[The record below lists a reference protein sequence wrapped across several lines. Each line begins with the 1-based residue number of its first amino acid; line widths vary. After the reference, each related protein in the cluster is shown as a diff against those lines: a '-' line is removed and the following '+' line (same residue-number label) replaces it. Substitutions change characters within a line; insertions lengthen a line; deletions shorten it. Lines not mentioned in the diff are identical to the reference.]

1 MKKTTIKVLGML
13 LIFLLGSA
21 TTIDNNSNRHF
32 EILKNLEIFSN
43 LYKEVNTYYVDE
55 IDPGQFMRTG
65 IDAMVKSLDPYT
77 NYYSEADIEGYRIM
91 TEGKYHGIGAKSDI
105 IDGYVTI
112 MGLNKDQPADKAG
125 LKVGDQI
132 LEVDGKDAKGK
143 TMDEFNQIA
152 RGFPGTTMHLK
163 IKREGEVRP
172 LDIELVREEV
182 KVENVPFH
190 GIIGNDDIAYIS
202 LTTFTRDA
210 GKNIETAIK
219 DLRKKN
225 DHLKGIVLD
234 LRDNGGGL
242 LNEAVNIV
250 NLFVPKGEIVVST
263 RGKIKEWNRD
273 FKTAKPPY
281 DLDIPVTVLINGR
294 SASASEI
301 VSGVMQDYDRGV
313 LIGRQSY
320 GKGLVQNTMDIG
332 YNSKV
337 KVTTA
342 KYYIPSQRCIQ
353 AIEYKNGEPV
363 HIPEDQRMPFKTR
376 NGRTVYDG
384 GGIKPDVLVDSGMSS
399 KIVKSLIKDHQI
411 FKFVTNYCSQGL
423 VINDI
428 ENYHFTDFDAFMSF
442 LERENFDFNLDSDQ
456 SLTKFK
462 EQAKEDGFE
471 LGGALSNLEKEIID
485 AKKREILKYKSTIVN
500 LIEKDIAG
508 RYFYEEGKI
517 KMGLRN
523 DEEVKKAIEILHDSA
538 TYNRLL
544 GK

>member
-1 MKKTTIKVLGML
+1 MKKTGLKVLGML
-13 LIFLLGSA
+13 LIFLLGTA

-55 IDPGQFMRTG
+55 IDPGEFMRTG

-91 TEGKYHGIGAKSDI
+91 TEGKYHGIGAQSNI
-105 IDGYVTI
+105 IDGYVTV
-112 MGLNKDQPADKAG
+112 MGLVKDQPADKAG

-132 LEVDGKDAKGK
+132 LEVDGQSAKGK
-143 TMDEFNQIA
+143 TMDEFNQIV
-152 RGFPGTTMHLK
+152 RGFPGSSLRLK
-163 IKREGEVRP
+163 VKREGEPQP
-172 LDIELVREEV
+172 LEIQLVREEV
-182 KVENVPFH
+182 KVKNVPFQ
-190 GIIGNDDIAYIS
+190 GVIGDDIAYIS
-202 LTTFTRDA
+202 LSTFTRDA
-210 GKNIETAIK
+210 GRNIEMGIK
-219 DLRKKN
+219 NLRKEN
-225 DHLKGIVLD
+225 PDIKGIVID
-234 LRDNGGGL
+234 LRNNGGGL

-250 NLFVPKGEIVVST
+250 NLFIPKGEIVVST

-273 FKTAKPPY
+273 FKTSKPSY
-281 DLDIPVTVLINGR
+281 DLDIPITILINGH

-353 AIEYKNGEPV
+353 AIDYKNGKPV
-363 HIPEDQRMPFKTR
+363 HVPDDQRMAFRTK
-376 NGRTVYDG
+376 NGRRVLDG
-384 GGIKPDVLVDSGMSS
+384 GGVKPDIIVESGMDS
-399 KIVKSLIKDHQI
+399 KIIKSLIDNYQI
-411 FKFVTNYCSQGL
+411 FKFVTSFCSNGL
-423 VINDI
+423 QITDI
-428 ENYHFTDFDAFMSF
+428 DNYHFTAFDQFMTY
-442 LERENFDFNLDSDQ
+442 LEKNNFNFDMESDDALSQ
-456 SLTKFK
+456 FK
-462 EQAKEDGFE
+462 EHAQKDGFE
-471 LGGALSNLEKEIID
+471 LGNALKNLEKEMVD
-485 AKKREILKYKSTIVN
+485 AKKREIFKYKATIIN

-508 RYFYEEGKI
+508 RYFYDEGKI

-523 DEEVKKAIEILHDSA
+523 DEEVQEAINVLHDPA
-538 TYNRLL
+538 TYNKIL

>member
-1 MKKTTIKVLGML
+1 MKKTGLKVLGML
-13 LIFLLGSA
+13 LIFLLGTA
-21 TTIDNNSNRHF
+21 TSIDNNSNRHF

-55 IDPGQFMRTG
+55 IDPGEFMRTG

-91 TEGKYHGIGAKSDI
+91 TEGKYHGIGAKSSI
-105 IDGYVTI
+105 IDDYVTV
-112 MGLNKDQPADKAG
+112 MGLVKGQPADKAG

-132 LEVDGKDAKGK
+132 LEVDGRDAKGK

-152 RGFPGTTMHLK
+152 RGFPGSSMRLK
-163 IKREGEVRP
+163 VRREGVVQP
-172 LDIELVREEV
+172 LDIQLIREEV
-182 KVENVPFH
+182 KVENVPYK
-190 GIIGNDDIAYIS
+190 GVIGDDLAYIS

-210 GKNIETAIK
+210 GRNIESGIK
-219 DLRKKN
+219 ALRKENPNIKGVVIDLRN
-225 DHLKGIVLD
+225 
-234 LRDNGGGL
+234 NGGGL

-250 NLFVPKGEIVVST
+250 NLFIPKGEIVVST

-273 FKTAKPPY
+273 FKTVKPVY
-281 DLDIPVTVLINGR
+281 DLDIPVTVLINNH

-313 LIGRQSY
+313 LIGQQSY

-353 AIEYKNGEPV
+353 AIEYKNGKPV
-363 HIPEDQRMPFKTR
+363 HVPDDQRMAFQTR
-376 NGRTVYDG
+376 NGRKVLDG
-384 GGIKPDVLVDSGMSS
+384 GGIKPDVIVASGMES
-399 KIVKSLIKDHQI
+399 KIVKSLIDNFQI
-411 FKFVTNYCSQGL
+411 FKFATYYCSQGL
-423 VINDI
+423 KIEDI
-428 ENYHFTDFDAFMSF
+428 DNYHFTDFDQFIDYLARNQFNFNMESDEA
-442 LERENFDFNLDSDQ
+442 LEKIKKD
-456 SLTKFK
+456 TKN
-462 EQAKEDGFE
+462 DGFD
-471 LGGALSNLEKEIID
+471 LGGALSNLEEEIID
-485 AKKREILKYKSTIVN
+485 AKKREILKYQSTITN
-500 LIEKDIAG
+500 LIEKDIAE

-523 DEEVKKAIEILHDSA
+523 DKEVQEAIDVLHNP
-538 TYNRLL
+538 TRYNQIL

>member
-1 MKKTTIKVLGML
+1 MKKTSIKVLGML
-13 LIFLLGSA
+13 LIFLLGTA

-55 IDPGQFMRTG
+55 IDPGEFMRTG
-65 IDAMVKSLDPYT
+65 IDAMVQSLDPYT

-105 IDGYVTI
+105 IDGYVTV
-112 MGLNKDQPADKAG
+112 MDLAKDQPADKAG

-132 LEVDGKDAKGK
+132 LEVDGQNAKGK

-152 RGFPGTTMHLK
+152 RGFPGSSMRLK
-163 IKREGEVRP
+163 IKRAGSDRP
-172 LDIELVREEV
+172 LDIELVREEI
-182 KVENVPFH
+182 KVENVPFQ
-190 GIIGNDDIAYIS
+190 GLIGDDLAYVS

-210 GKNIETAIK
+210 GRNIEAGIK
-219 DLRKKN
+219 ALRKEN
-225 DHLKGIVLD
+225 PAIKGIVLD
-234 LRDNGGGL
+234 LRNNGGGL

-250 NLFVPKGEIVVST
+250 NLFIPKGEIVVST

-273 FKTAKPPY
+273 FKTSKPTY
-281 DLDIPVTVLINGR
+281 DLDIPVTVLINGF

-313 LIGRQSY
+313 LIGQQSY

-342 KYYIPSQRCIQ
+342 KYYTPSQRCIQ
-353 AIEYKNGEPV
+353 AIEYKNGKPV
-363 HIPEDQRMPFKTR
+363 SVPDDQRMAFETR
-376 NGRTVYDG
+376 NGRKVLDG
-384 GGIKPDVLVDSGMSS
+384 GGIKPDVIVDSGMGS
-399 KIVKSLIKDHQI
+399 KIIKSLIDNHQI
-411 FKFVTNYCSQGL
+411 FNFVTTYCSKGL
-423 VINDI
+423 TIHSI
-428 ENYHFTDFDAFMSF
+428 EDYHFTNFDAFLTF
-442 LERENFDFNLDSDQ
+442 LEKDNFDFDMESDQ
-456 SLTKFK
+456 SLLALK
-462 EQAKEDGFE
+462 EHVKEDGFQ
-471 LGGALSNLEKEIID
+471 LAGAIDNLEKQIIE
-485 AKKREILKYKSTIVN
+485 AKKAEIFKYKKTIIN

-508 RYFYEEGKI
+508 RYFYDEGKI

-523 DEEVKKAIEILHDSA
+523 DEEVQKAIEVLHDPA
-538 TYNRLL
+538 TYNEILR
-544 GK
+544 K